1 VKKKTVKVPA
11 KKRILLVDDHPIM
24 RQGLAQL
31 INHEPDLS
39 VCGEAESAK
48 TVMEMIER
56 LDPDLLI
63 LDISLPDK
71 NGIEVIK
78 DIQARGWKLPILVVS
93 MHDESLY
100 AERVLRVGGR
110 GYVMKQE
117 GGKKLVDAVRHVLL
131 GKVYVSDS
139 ISSKILD
146 VFSAGAS
153 KADVSP
159 IDRLSDRELQ
169 VFELIGTG
177 KTTREIAHQLHLSI
191 KTVEVHRMNIKRK
204 MGIKTA
210 SELIH
215 SAVRWI
221 EPQK

>member
-1 VKKKTVKVPA
+1 VKKKTAKVPP
-11 KKRILLVDDHPIM
+11 KKRIFLVDDHPIM

-39 VCGEAESAK
+39 VCGEAENARGA
-48 TVMEMIER
+48 MEMIGK

-78 DIQARGWKLPILVVS
+78 DIQAQGWKLPILVVS

-117 GGKKLVDAVRHVLL
+117 GGKKLVDAVRHVLS
-131 GKVYVSDS
+131 GKVYVSES
-139 ISSKILD
+139 ISAKILD
-146 VFSAGAS
+146 VFSGRAS

-159 IDRLSDRELQ
+159 IDRLSNRELQ
-169 VFELIGTG
+169 VFELIGGG
-177 KTTREIAHQLHLSI
+177 KTTREVAKQLHLSI
-191 KTVEVHRMNIKRK
+191 KTIEVHRMNIKK
-204 MGIKTA
+204 KLGIKTGA
-210 SELIH
+210 ELVH
-215 SAVRWI
+215 RAVSWAK
-221 EPQK
+221 PQA

>member
-1 VKKKTVKVPA
+1 VKKKIIKSIT

-39 VCGEAESAK
+39 VCGEADSARAA
-48 TVMEMIER
+48 MEMIGK

-78 DIQARGWKLPILVVS
+78 DIQAQGWKLPILVVS

-117 GGKKLVDAVRHVLL
+117 GGKKLVDAVRHVLS

-139 ISSKILD
+139 VSSKLLD
-146 VFSAGAS
+146 GFSGRTSQAS
-153 KADVSP
+153 VSP
-159 IDRLSDRELQ
+159 IDRLSNRELQ
-169 VFELIGTG
+169 VFELIGGG
-177 KTTREIAHQLHLSI
+177 KTTREVAHQLHLSI

-210 SELIH
+210 AELIH